1 MNILIAPDKFKGT
14 LSAAQVCDAIDQGLS
29 NTGLN
34 FTTRKFPL
42 ADGGEGTLDIFLQR
56 KNGRLIELEVH
67 DPLMRKIK
75 SGYGLS
81 ADGALAFV
89 EMANASGLG
98 LLRAEERNPLRTT
111 TFGTGELIADAVRR
125 GASHILLS
133 IGGSAT
139 NDAAL
144 GAFVALG
151 AKITDQSGDLIFP
164 VGESLKHIRN
174 INRQPVLDLLEG
186 KRITAICDVD
196 NPFYGREGAA
206 VTYAPQ
212 KGADEAAVQVLDA
225 GLRHVADLVL
235 RDQGIDL
242 QQVPGSGAGGGFA
255 GGAHAFMGAELK
267 RGTDVIFEIT
277 NFYEAVAWA
286 DVVITGEGK
295 LDNQTLKGKLVHG
308 VVRVAQKLGKPVFV
322 ICGESQLTADQVQS
336 LKATAIFSLTN
347 YAGKETA
354 MMQPAKTLSKMTEL
368 QVAQSIKK
376 GDG

>member
-29 NTGLN
+29 NTELG
-34 FTTRKFPL
+34 FAARKFPL
-42 ADGGEGTLDIFLQR
+42 ADGGEGTLDIFLQH

-81 ADGALAFV
+81 GDGTVAFI
-89 EMANASGLG
+89 EMAKASGLG
-98 LLRAEERNPLRTT
+98 LLRTEERNPLRTT
-111 TFGTGELIADAVRR
+111 TFGTGELIADALKR

-144 GAFVALG
+144 GALVALG
-151 AKITDQSGDLIFP
+151 AKIIDQSGDLIFP
-164 VGESLKHIRN
+164 VGESLKHISN
-174 INRQPVLDLLEG
+174 IERQSVLDLLEG

-196 NPFYGREGAA
+196 NLFYGREGAA
-206 VTYAPQ
+206 FTYAPQ

-225 GLRHVADLVL
+225 GLQHVAELVL
-235 RDQGIDL
+235 HDLKIDL
-242 QQVPGSGAGGGFA
+242 QQVYGSGAGGGFA
-255 GGAHAFMGAELK
+255 GGAHSFMGAELK
-267 RGTDVIFEIT
+267 RGTDVVFEIT

-286 DVVITGEGK
+286 DAVITGEGK
-295 LDNQTLKGKLVHG
+295 LDSTTLQGKLVQG
-308 VVRVAQKLGKPVFV
+308 VVQVAKKLNKPVYV
-322 ICGESQLTADQVQS
+322 ICGENQFSPDQVSS
-336 LKATAIFSLTN
+336 LNSTAIFSLVD
-347 YAGKETA
+347 YAGKPTA
-354 MMQPAKTLSKMTEL
+354 ISQPGGTLAKLTEL
-368 QVAQSIKK
+368 QVAKSIKK

>member
-14 LSAAQVCDAIDQGLS
+14 LTAAQVSDAIDQGLS

-34 FTTRKFPL
+34 FTTWKFPL
-42 ADGGEGTLDIFLQR
+42 ADGGEGTLDIFLQH

-81 ADGALAFV
+81 DDGKLAFV

-98 LLRAEERNPLRTT
+98 LLRTEERNPLRTT

-125 GASHILLS
+125 GANHILLS

-144 GAFVALG
+144 GALVALG

-164 VGESLKHIRN
+164 VGESLKRIRN
-174 INRQPVLDLLEG
+174 IERQPVLDLLKG

-196 NPFYGREGAA
+196 NPLYGREGAA
-206 VTYAPQ
+206 YTYAPQ
-212 KGADEAAVQVLDA
+212 KGADDAAVQVLDA
-225 GLRHVADLVL
+225 GLQHVADLVL

-255 GGAHAFMGAELK
+255 GGLHAFMNAELK

-286 DVVITGEGK
+286 DVVITGEGR
-295 LDNQTLKGKLVHG
+295 LDNQTLQGKLVHG
-308 VVRVAQKLGKPVFV
+308 VVGAVQKFGKPVYI

-336 LKATAIFSLTN
+336 LNATAIFSLTN
-347 YAGKETA
+347 YAGMEAA